1 MLEHSGLVM
10 PNILEQEPIAELP
23 APRSVAS
30 QASFVKAGRSWIL
43 SVSGGV
49 QIFPWQVADR
59 TEVSADLA
67 QAREPEPAATSWYW
81 QR

>member
-1 MLEHSGLVM
+1 M
-10 PNILEQEPIAELP
+10 
-23 APRSVAS
+23 
-30 QASFVKAGRSWIL
+30 KAGRSWIV

-59 TEVSADLA
+59 TEVGNELA
-67 QAREPEPAATSWYW
+67 STRDQKRSESDGWYW